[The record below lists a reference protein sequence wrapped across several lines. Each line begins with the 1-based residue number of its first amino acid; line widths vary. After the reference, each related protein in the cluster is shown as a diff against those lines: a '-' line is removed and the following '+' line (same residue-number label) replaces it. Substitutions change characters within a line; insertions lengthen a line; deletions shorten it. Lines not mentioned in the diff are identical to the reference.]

1 MLPSRFSPQSVSG
14 MEFKDPHGPWS
25 RARCSR
31 QHGLKLGVE
40 GAADGRFGASAR
52 DYYSPATMAWFRL
65 RKLQHVPLVA
75 RIPPLRPVVV
85 CGGLLAVLRDCCWGL
100 SSHTIV
106 EFAKDQWLL
115 DDVISITCSAD
126 GKPAV
131 HTYQMFENEIL
142 VNDGNSSAAV
152 WIRKYLKEGDFSYKC
167 VANNT
172 VGKTE
177 KTVNVTVKG
186 SV

>member
-52 DYYSPATMAWFRL
+52 DYYSPATMAWVRL

-106 EFAKDQWLL
+106 EFAKDQSNCLVAGSLRSFPQDSWRSE
-115 DDVISITCSAD
+115 VQF
-126 GKPAV
+126 
-131 HTYQMFENEIL
+131 YQMKRM
-142 VNDGNSSAAV
+142 
-152 WIRKYLKEGDFSYKC
+152 IRGLRIIGTLTYSQTL
-167 VANNT
+167 NW
-172 VGKTE
+172 
-177 KTVNVTVKG
+177 
-186 SV
+186 